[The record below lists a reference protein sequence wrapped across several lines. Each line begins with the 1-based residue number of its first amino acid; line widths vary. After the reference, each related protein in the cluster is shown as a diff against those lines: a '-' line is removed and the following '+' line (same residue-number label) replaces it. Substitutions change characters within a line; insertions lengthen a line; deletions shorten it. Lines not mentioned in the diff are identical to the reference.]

1 MNKAEFH
8 IVAEHP
14 ENLSKAHL
22 SELKNIL
29 SDFPWFQAGQAM
41 LLRTLHNLNHYDFD
55 KQLHHTAILVP
66 DREVLFQ
73 YIYDIKHPS
82 DLAAPS
88 AVDQLLTTPSPE
100 PVAPIA
106 NDSANF
112 ADQVEKHISNALESD
127 TAATA
132 PIVPVENRET
142 IPTDEQP
149 PHLQVLATEHTETEA
164 TSDKPVTD
172 PISISAVPVNEKHS
186 FSEWLQLLKSSQQE
200 VSATEA
206 ATQSIAADEKLPA
219 ETTEEKP
226 APETRSNI
234 AEFESILDKFIREN
248 PRISRPKIE
257 FYNPV
262 NMARQSIQEDEE
274 LVTETLAQLYYRQKA
289 YKKAIRAYEKLSL
302 IYPHRIAY
310 FADLIQKIKTE
321 IKD

>member
-22 SELKNIL
+22 AELKNIL
-29 SDFPWFQAGQAM
+29 ADFPWFQAGQAM

-73 YIYDIKHPS
+73 YIYDVTQPADVASTATVEKHQ
-82 DLAAPS
+82 DA
-88 AVDQLLTTPSPE
+88 TE
-100 PVAPIA
+100 PVATLTH
-106 NDSANF
+106 DSASF
-112 ADQVEKHISNALESD
+112 ADQVEKHISDAVDSD
-127 TAATA
+127 TANNESVAT
-132 PIVPVENRET
+132 VENSANTEAVEP
-142 IPTDEQP
+142 ISIEP
-149 PHLQVLATEHTETEA
+149 LSATEHTEMADVSENSALEPT
-164 TSDKPVTD
+164 
-172 PISISAVPVNEKHS
+172 SAVSIPVNETHS
-186 FSEWLQLLKSSQQE
+186 FSEWLQLLKTSQSDLSAIEAEKQFIEPADSLPEDSNE
-200 VSATEA
+200 VEPATE
-206 ATQSIAADEKLPA
+206 TK
-219 ETTEEKP
+219 
-226 APETRSNI
+226 SNV

-262 NMARQSIQEDEE
+262 NMARQSIEEDEE

-310 FADLIQKIKTE
+310 FADLIQKIKNE

>member
-22 SELKNIL
+22 AELKNIL
-29 SDFPWFQAGQAM
+29 ADFPWFQAGQAM

-73 YIYDIKHPS
+73 YIYDVTKPA
-82 DLAAPS
+82 DVA
-88 AVDQLLTTPSPE
+88 TTGT
-100 PVAPIA
+100 
-106 NDSANF
+106 
-112 ADQVEKHISNALESD
+112 VEKHQDATEPVVTLIHDSASFAALVEKQISDAVESD
-127 TAATA
+127 TANNETVA
-132 PIVPVENRET
+132 PIENSANTEAVEPISIE
-142 IPTDEQP
+142 P
-149 PHLQVLATEHTETEA
+149 LSATEHTEMADVSENSATEP
-164 TSDKPVTD
+164 T
-172 PISISAVPVNEKHS
+172 SAVTIPVNETHS
-186 FSEWLQLLKSSQQE
+186 FSEWLQLLKTSQSDL
-200 VSATEA
+200 SATEDEK
-206 ATQSIAADEKLPA
+206 QSIEPA
-219 ETTEEKP
+219 ESLTEEANEGKP
-226 APETRSNI
+226 ATENKSNV

-262 NMARQSIQEDEE
+262 NMARQSIEEDEE

>member
-22 SELKNIL
+22 AELKNIL
-29 SDFPWFQAGQAM
+29 ADFPWFQAGQAM

-73 YIYDIKHPS
+73 YIYDVTQPADVASTATVEKQQ
-82 DLAAPS
+82 DA
-88 AVDQLLTTPSPE
+88 TE
-100 PVAPIA
+100 PVATLTH
-106 NDSANF
+106 DSASF
-112 ADQVEKHISNALESD
+112 ADQVEKHISDSVDSD
-127 TAATA
+127 TANNESVAT
-132 PIVPVENRET
+132 VENSANTEAVEP
-142 IPTDEQP
+142 ISIEP
-149 PHLQVLATEHTETEA
+149 LSATEHTEMADVSENSATE
-164 TSDKPVTD
+164 PN
-172 PISISAVPVNEKHS
+172 SAVTISVNETHS
-186 FSEWLQLLKSSQQE
+186 FSEWLQLLKTSQSDLSAIEAENQFIEPADSLPEDSNE
-200 VSATEA
+200 VEPATE
-206 ATQSIAADEKLPA
+206 TK
-219 ETTEEKP
+219 
-226 APETRSNI
+226 SNV

-262 NMARQSIQEDEE
+262 NMARQSIEEDEE

-310 FADLIQKIKTE
+310 FADLIQKIKNE

>member
-1 MNKAEFH
+1 M
-8 IVAEHP
+8 
-14 ENLSKAHL
+14 
-22 SELKNIL
+22 
-29 SDFPWFQAGQAM
+29 
-41 LLRTLHNLNHYDFD
+41 R
-55 KQLHHTAILVP
+55 
-66 DREVLFQ
+66 
-73 YIYDIKHPS
+73 PS
-82 DLAAPS
+82 
-88 AVDQLLTTPSPE
+88 
-100 PVAPIA
+100 
-106 NDSANF
+106 
-112 ADQVEKHISNALESD
+112 
-127 TAATA
+127 
-132 PIVPVENRET
+132 
-142 IPTDEQP
+142 
-149 PHLQVLATEHTETEA
+149 
-164 TSDKPVTD
+164 
-172 PISISAVPVNEKHS
+172 
-186 FSEWLQLLKSSQQE
+186 LKSSQQE

-310 FADLIQKIKTE
+310 FADLIQKIKNE
-321 IKD
+321 IND

>member
-22 SELKNIL
+22 AELKNIL
-29 SDFPWFQAGQAM
+29 ADFPWFQAGQAM

-73 YIYDIKHPS
+73 YIYDVTKPADVATTDTVEKHQ
-82 DLAAPS
+82 DA
-88 AVDQLLTTPSPE
+88 TE
-100 PVAPIA
+100 PVVTLTH
-106 NDSANF
+106 DSASF
-112 ADQVEKHISNALESD
+112 ADQVEKHISDSVDSD
-127 TAATA
+127 TANNESVATFENT
-132 PIVPVENRET
+132 VNTETVEPVSNT
-142 IPTDEQP
+142 S
-149 PHLQVLATEHTETEA
+149 VTEHTEITDVLENSATE
-164 TSDKPVTD
+164 PN
-172 PISISAVPVNEKHS
+172 SAVTISVNETHS
-186 FSEWLQLLKSSQQE
+186 FSEWLQLLKTSQPDLYTTEAEKQSIE
-200 VSATEA
+200 PAESLTEEANEGKPATEN
-206 ATQSIAADEKLPA
+206 K
-219 ETTEEKP
+219 
-226 APETRSNI
+226 SNV

-262 NMARQSIQEDEE
+262 NMARQSIEEDEE